1 MKKQILFF
9 SACILLI
16 CFMLTYADD
25 RTKAVSLVNDGIAF
39 IKKNGND
46 KAFKEFTNKKGKFTK
61 GEFYIFVVDF
71 KGITLAHGGNNMLVG
86 KSMYDLKD
94 SDGKYFI
101 RKFID
106 LAKEKGEGW
115 SDYKWSNP
123 TTKKIENKTTYVK
136 RMPGT
141 EYFLGCGIYKKQ

>member
-1 MKKQILFF
+1 MKKQILLF
-9 SACILLI
+9 SACILFT
-16 CFMLTYADD
+16 CFMLSYADD
-25 RTKAVSLVNDGIAF
+25 KQKAVSLVNDGVAF
-39 IKKNGND
+39 IQKNGNE

-71 KGITLAHGGNNMLVG
+71 KGMVYAHGGNDKLVG

-94 SDGKYFI
+94 SDGIYFI

-115 SDYKWSNP
+115 SDYKWTNP
-123 TTKKIENKTTYVK
+123 TTKKIEDKTTYVK
-136 RMPGT
+136 KMPGAD
-141 EYFLGCGIYKKQ
+141 YFLGCGIYKKK